1 MTKEEFLTALVFDV
15 SLGEERSE
23 QLLQF
28 ILDHFDTFD
37 VSESWSGESEISSI
51 ATSLVYSDMLYKCED
66 EHPGCEFIDLSLDFN
81 IRELKFELSDYDYD
95 STDVVKFC
103 KQYINDINAIVALYM
118 K

>member
-28 ILDHFDTFD
+28 VLEHFDTDD
-37 VSESWSGESEISSI
+37 VSEHLSGESEISAI
-51 ATSLVYSDMLYKCED
+51 ATSLVYNDMYYQCED
-66 EHPGCEFIDLSLDFN
+66 EHPGCEFIDLSIDFDF
-81 IRELKFELSDYDYD
+81 REFKFELSAYDYD